1 MEFKDQNTTD
11 FQYFKNL
18 QQSFIQIND
27 REDRSFR
34 LGRKIPCVEEIANQ
48 ISHEIA

>member
-11 FQYFKNL
+11 FQYFKNP
-18 QQSFIQIND
+18 QQSFIHIND
-27 REDRSFR
+27 IGDGSIC
-34 LGRKIPCVEEIANQ
+34 LTRKIPYVEKIVNQ